1 MTRSIVALVL
11 LTGCT
16 MDEPVNGAPAASIA
30 SLPSPTPDG
39 LTADELSRMDVR
51 GTASSM
57 AMISGEVQKLSP
69 EEQAQAAESLRILS
83 VNDPYTR
90 SAMQLPFALHAV
102 VTGIAPERLDPL
114 VQRDW
119 RYLQEGL
126 AAHVAV
132 LEVLGVDLPEPALG
146 DHLHG
151 RAQGLMVSRDIL
163 LAKDDPI
170 GVTAALIHEIP
181 ALAGQ
186 VEEPSM
192 ELINR
197 HSDRVERVTGVGRPC
212 PRGPWATLPGQ
223 PWTLGMQI
231 GGWHDAL
238 RRVEPFVQDP
248 AVKLQIDAMIEV
260 LDEYAQASLA

>member
-1 MTRSIVALVL
+1 MTRSIAALVL
-11 LTGCT
+11 LTGCSL
-16 MDEPVNGAPAASIA
+16 DEPVDGAPAASIA

-51 GTASSM
+51 GTASSI
-57 AMISGEVQKLSP
+57 AMISADVQKLSP
-69 EEQAQAAESLRILS
+69 EEQMQAAESLRILS

-114 VQRDW
+114 VQSDW
-119 RYLQEGL
+119 RYLQQGL

-146 DHLHG
+146 DQLHG

-163 LAKDDPI
+163 LATDDPV
-170 GVTAALIHEIP
+170 GVTAALIHELP
-181 ALAGQ
+181 VLAAQ
-186 VEEPSM
+186 VDEPSM

-212 PRGPWATLPGQ
+212 PRGPWATLPGH

-260 LDEYAQASLA
+260 LDEYARASLA